1 MEDARKLNMRMKDA
15 EDDSCFIV
23 NPLQNMNLMDDFLFD
38 VATVDLET
46 CKIIIELSLGITI
59 KNIRWKE
66 GQKVVHNMPGKRG
79 IRMDFY
85 VEDDK
90 GQVFDVEMQKRNQ
103 GNIPKR
109 TRFYQALIDAPMLKS
124 GERGFDNLKPAYII
138 VICGFDQYGYGLYRY
153 TFENRC
159 KEIQDL
165 TMGDECRKIILN
177 TKGKND
183 DEVERSLVDFLH
195 YIDHSSEENVPEDCD
210 ERLKH
215 LHKKIYEI
223 KSNEQMGV
231 SYMKMEE
238 RDRLIQEEG
247 ERIGERKGKISTI
260 VSIVRRMIEKGYDV
274 NKAADDFEL
283 DKRYVKMAADAIS
296 EYGDKPDQEIVEM
309 IYSQIE

>member
-1 MEDARKLNMRMKDA
+1 MEDTRKLNMRMKDA
-15 EDDSCFIV
+15 EDDSSLIV

-59 KNIRWKE
+59 KKIRWKE
-66 GQKVVHNMPGKRG
+66 GQKVIHNMPGKRG

-103 GNIPKR
+103 GNIPKG
-109 TRFYQALIDAPMLKS
+109 TRFYQALIDTPMLKS

-138 VICGFDQYGYGLYRY
+138 VICGFDQYGYGKYRY
-153 TFENRC
+153 T
-159 KEIQDL
+159 K
-165 TMGDECRKIILN
+165 
-177 TKGKND
+177 
-183 DEVERSLVDFLH
+183 
-195 YIDHSSEENVPEDCD
+195 ENVPEDCD

-247 ERIGERKGKISTI
+247 ERIGERKGEIKGEIKAI
-260 VSIVRRMIEKGYDV
+260 VSIVRRMLKNGYDI
-274 NKAADDFEL
+274 NKAVDDFDL
-283 DKRYVKMAADAIS
+283 DKKYVKMAVDAIS
-296 EYGDKPDQEIVEM
+296 EYGDNKSDQEIAEM
-309 IYSQIE
+309 ILYNEV

>member
-1 MEDARKLNMRMKDA
+1 
-15 EDDSCFIV
+15 
-23 NPLQNMNLMDDFLFD
+23 
-38 VATVDLET
+38 
-46 CKIIIELSLGITI
+46 
-59 KNIRWKE
+59 
-66 GQKVVHNMPGKRG
+66 
-79 IRMDFY
+79 
-85 VEDDK
+85 
-90 GQVFDVEMQKRNQ
+90 
-103 GNIPKR
+103 
-109 TRFYQALIDAPMLKS
+109 MLKS

-165 TMGDECRKIILN
+165 TMGDECKKIILN
-177 TKGKND
+177 TKGTND

-195 YIDHSSEENVPEDCD
+195 YVDHSSEENVPEDCD

-215 LHKKIYEI
+215 PHKKIYEI

-247 ERIGERKGKISTI
+247 ERKGEISTI

-274 NKAADDFEL
+274 DKAADDFEL
-283 DKRYVKMAADAIS
+283 DKRCVKMAVDAIS
-296 EYGDKPDQEIVEM
+296 EYGEKSDQEIAEM
-309 IYSQIE
+309 IYSQTE

>member
-1 MEDARKLNMRMKDA
+1 
-15 EDDSCFIV
+15 
-23 NPLQNMNLMDDFLFD
+23 
-38 VATVDLET
+38 
-46 CKIIIELSLGITI
+46 
-59 KNIRWKE
+59 
-66 GQKVVHNMPGKRG
+66 
-79 IRMDFY
+79 
-85 VEDDK
+85 
-90 GQVFDVEMQKRNQ
+90 
-103 GNIPKR
+103 
-109 TRFYQALIDAPMLKS
+109 
-124 GERGFDNLKPAYII
+124 
-138 VICGFDQYGYGLYRY
+138 
-153 TFENRC
+153 
-159 KEIQDL
+159 
-165 TMGDECRKIILN
+165 MGDECKKIILN
-177 TKGKND
+177 TKGTND

-195 YIDHSSEENVPEDCD
+195 YVDHSSEENVPEDCD

-247 ERIGERKGKISTI
+247 ERKGEISTI

-296 EYGDKPDQEIVEM
+296 EYSEKTDQEIVEM